1 MKRIILTLFV
11 LALAGCSNVPGI
23 SLGPTSTPT
32 PTPLPPTETPIPFA
46 ISVDGTGITPSEYEA
61 ELARYGD
68 MLANQNKQGSD
79 EEVHAAVNEELI
91 GQLLLANAATS
102 SGFELADSALQ
113 DKVASITEALG
124 GKDKLDTW
132 LQSNHYDMQG
142 FESALRRN
150 SAAAWMRD
158 KISSE
163 TNKTAEQVHI
173 QQLLLYEEDTAK
185 YYFDQLSAGADF
197 DTLAIQIDPVTR
209 GDIGWFPQGYI
220 PDQAIEAAAFGL
232 EVGQTSEII
241 KGDVGFYILKCLD
254 KSPDRELSPD
264 ALAYL
269 QKLSIQTW
277 VLEQKASAQIFIQ
290 P

>member
-1 MKRIILTLFV
+1 MKRIILTIFV

-23 SLGPTSTPT
+23 NLGPTSTPT
-32 PTPLPPTETPIPFA
+32 PTPLPPTETPVPFA
-46 ISVDGTGITPSEYEA
+46 ISVDGTGITPPEYEA
-61 ELARYGD
+61 EMARYKD
-68 MLANQNKQGSD
+68 MAAHQNKQVSD
-79 EEVHAAVNEELI
+79 EEVRTAVNDELV
-91 GQLLLANAATS
+91 GQLLLANAAIA
-102 SGFELADSALQ
+102 SGFEVNESDLQ
-113 DKVASITEALG
+113 AKVASITEALG
-124 GKDKLDTW
+124 GQEKLESW
-132 LQSNHYDMQG
+132 LQANYYDMPG
-142 FESALRRN
+142 FEKALNRN

-158 KISSE
+158 KIASE

-185 YYFDQLSAGADF
+185 FYFDQLSAGADF

-209 GDIGWFPQGYI
+209 GDIGWFPRGYI
-220 PDQAIEAAAFGL
+220 PDKAIEQAAFGL
-232 EVGQTSEII
+232 EVGKTSEII
-241 KGDVGFYILKCLD
+241 KGDVGFYILKCLE

-277 VLEQKASAQIFIQ
+277 ILEHKASAQIIIN